1 MSRPGV
7 LDTGRSIQSVHLRLF
22 AALIA
27 GLLLLQPGYKAHA
40 EEVIPLT
47 IIDAYAPTASWV
59 RVLIDYYIPE
69 VDRRLAATGHYR
81 IKWNKAF
88 GGTIAKTRGVLDALK
103 YDLADIGIV
112 TTPFHPDKVPFYNL
126 AYVTP
131 FVTTDIGLVART
143 ISELADRYPG
153 VKHQWDDYNQV
164 YVTTTGMIDTY
175 EVLLTKKPASLQDLK
190 GMKIGGV
197 GLNLRYLQ
205 GMEATGITSTLNDWY
220 NSLATGLMQGVV
232 AWSEAVIAYKLYEVA
247 PYMLD
252 VRLGAVTS
260 MVVSINKRTYD
271 RLPDEVR
278 KVLVETANDYR
289 DVLAR
294 DTDQL
299 GQKSRDEYQRL
310 GGTIIELTDEERR
323 QWAARIPNM
332 AKEWAADLER
342 RGLPGRRILSDY
354 MDIMRANH
362 QPIMRQWDR
371 E

>member
-1 MSRPGV
+1 M
-7 LDTGRSIQSVHLRLF
+7 
-22 AALIA
+22 
-27 GLLLLQPGYKAHA
+27 
-40 EEVIPLT
+40 
-47 IIDAYAPTASWV
+47 
-59 RVLIDYYIPE
+59 
-69 VDRRLAATGHYR
+69 
-81 IKWNKAF
+81 F
-88 GGTIAKTRGVLDALK
+88 GPSQGVLDALQ

-112 TTPFHPDKVPFYNL
+112 TTPFHPDKLPFYNL

-143 ISELADRYPG
+143 ISELNDRYPE
-153 VKHQWDDYNQV
+153 VKREWDGYNQV

-205 GMEATGITSTLNDWY
+205 GMEATGITSSLNDWY

-278 KVLVETANDYR
+278 KVLVETARDYR

-294 DTDQL
+294 DTDEL

-310 GGTIIELTDEERR
+310 GGTIIELTDEQRR

-332 AKEWAADLER
+332 AKEWAEDMER
-342 RGLPGRRILSDY
+342 RGLPGRRILQDY
-354 MDIMRANH
+354 MDIMRAHH

-371 E
+371 EWNE